1 LHLGA
6 SPLVAVPTE
15 LVPVV
20 VLKANL
26 HPTVRKILIGISGA
40 AVHIPVVT
48 LHSAVSTGGA
58 MAHIFHHSPHVLLTH
73 AIHTHAILVAL
84 LGGPV
89 LINASIF
96 GALSVPVARL
106 V

>member
-1 LHLGA
+1 
-6 SPLVAVPTE
+6 
-15 LVPVV
+15 
-20 VLKANL
+20 
-26 HPTVRKILIGISGA
+26 
-40 AVHIPVVT
+40 
-48 LHSAVSTGGA
+48 